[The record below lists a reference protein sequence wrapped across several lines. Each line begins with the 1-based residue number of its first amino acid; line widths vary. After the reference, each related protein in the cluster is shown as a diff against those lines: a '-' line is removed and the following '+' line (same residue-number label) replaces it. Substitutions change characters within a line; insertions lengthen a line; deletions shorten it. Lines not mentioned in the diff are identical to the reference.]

1 MNRLI
6 ALQITKMNYNA
17 HMKADIHHMFQGGP
31 KPNLSDYGTRG
42 QGWYSAGGHNFNID
56 TITGIQYDMN
66 QGGWS
71 YL

>member
-1 MNRLI
+1 
-6 ALQITKMNYNA
+6 
-17 HMKADIHHMFQGGP
+17 MFQGGP